1 MSQKIIQLMELSRTR
16 MTSDEED
23 DIEFVFEQTET
34 ENCFYV
40 TKYAAE
46 E

>member
-1 MSQKIIQLMELSRTR
+1 MARKPGIVQNQND
-16 MTSDEED
+16 SDEED

-34 ENCFYV
+34 ENCFYI

>member
-1 MSQKIIQLMELSRTR
+1 MARKQGIVQNQND
-16 MTSDEED
+16 SDEED
-23 DIEFVFEQTET
+23 DIEFGFKQTET
-34 ENCFYV
+34 ENCFYI